1 LAPLRARGAS
11 QDEQDALIERARAF
25 YAQRQAQAAPAQPA
39 APAEDEP
46 AYPSSFARLAELIA
60 TGAPIPGI
68 KHVPDVINDAA
79 PTEPQLAGKVTGA
92 GRKPWET
99 AAADATPGDSDRAA
113 NSSTIEHV
121 FGSVDTPSHQPTA

>member
-1 LAPLRARGAS
+1 M
-11 QDEQDALIERARAF
+11 IERARAF
-25 YAQRQAQAAPAQPA
+25 YAQRQAQAALAQPA

-60 TGAPIPGI
+60 TIPGI

-99 AAADATPGDSDRAA
+99 AAADTAPGDADRAA
-113 NSSTIEHV
+113 DSSTIEHV